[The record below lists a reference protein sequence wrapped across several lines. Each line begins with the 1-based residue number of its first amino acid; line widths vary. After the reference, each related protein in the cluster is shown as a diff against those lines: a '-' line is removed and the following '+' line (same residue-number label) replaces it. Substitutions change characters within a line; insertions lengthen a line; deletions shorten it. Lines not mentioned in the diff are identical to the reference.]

1 MKIDLDYLSKIL
13 KVFLDSANAHVN
25 VNDISSAGI
34 AVQSETENN
43 KLDEQFLFHFQILVE
58 NRLISNRE
66 LVTGSLQP
74 LGINFGAAGH
84 VTLNVADLRLTQCGH
99 DFASALNNKE
109 VLQKLKSEL
118 KDAPFKTVF
127 EGSQKLLQHFFKK
140 KLDSLLEEGA

>member
-25 VNDISSAGI
+25 INDISGSGI
-34 AVQSETENN
+34 AVQSETENY
-43 KLDEQFLFHFQILVE
+43 KMDEQFLFHFQILVE

-74 LGINFGAAGH
+74 LGIQFGFRGQ
-84 VTLNVADLRLTQCGH
+84 VTLNVVELRLTQCGH

>member
-25 VNDISSAGI
+25 INDISSAGI
-34 AVQSETENN
+34 AVKSETENY
-43 KLDEQFLFHFQILVE
+43 KLDEKFLFHFQILVE

-74 LGINFGAAGH
+74 LGIHFGAAGH
-84 VTLNVADLRLTQCGH
+84 VNLNFADLRLTQCGH

-140 KLDSLLEEGA
+140 KLDSLFEEGA